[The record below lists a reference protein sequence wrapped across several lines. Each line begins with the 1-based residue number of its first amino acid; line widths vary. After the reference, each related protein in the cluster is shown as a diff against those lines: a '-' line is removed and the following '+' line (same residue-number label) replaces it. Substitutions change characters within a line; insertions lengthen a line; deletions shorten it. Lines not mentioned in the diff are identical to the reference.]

1 MKGIIQHQKHYV
13 KAKEKHTNKE
23 MHSKVGDALLLD
35 TNQVGFLS
43 RGVGFTV
50 GTEGGHMGHGSHGG
64 GTHPWQAEERA
75 HKRQQTH
82 DELVHVEPRAFLKL
96 AFLLVQNHSGQNR
109 QPLGYFLSLQ
119 YSLSAPLVCFFQ
131 LCVCVWGGGVGGL
144 NGIQQSC
151 IRSKHI

>member
-1 MKGIIQHQKHYV
+1 
-13 KAKEKHTNKE
+13 
-23 MHSKVGDALLLD
+23 MHSKVGDTLLLD

-43 RGVGFTV
+43 RSMGFTV

-131 LCVCVWGGGVGGL
+131 LCVCVCVGGGGGVWMAYKRVVL
-144 NGIQQSC
+144 DPNIFKRLTRMLF
-151 IRSKHI
+151 IRTKHTRKP